1 MYAALRLDLPAVPGP
16 DQRDRNDLLIV
27 LDMFQILERRV
38 ERGHI
43 AFGVIADVAKPVVPV
58 LPRLADEVVF
68 IVLAE
73 QTVGFRMLLRII
85 YDALDL
91 NSHFKL
97 FQLFSRRGFGLD
109 RRPHRNI
116 DHSLRDRFRNFGLPA
131 CEGVAGAG
139 RGAVERG
146 GRGILPKVRIDLIGE
161 NFFVLNA
168 VGVGDGEGVGG
179 RCYFALDFEDHA
191 CAVPLLVLFVPGH
204 VEGQRCIGLVL
215 ERMLNLQALVI
226 VRNIVGRSDRDF
238 AGVKTLYSIILLI
251 GDRISA
257 CNQAIGG
264 ISMIIRGDAVNGDQ
278 IAFLFAGI
286 AGPIGLGVFL
296 GLRAAGVV
304 AFVRM
309 VAAVNGAVAVCVM
322 IVHALVADVAEAVF
336 VLINTNV
343 LPDRVEVGD
352 LGGCCNRIAAF
363 DRDSR
368 IVRIP
373 IPAEE
378 FVAVSSWLLAGNG
391 ERHLAGVG
399 LFSLRSRYTIFI
411 AAVGV
416 VVQGVGD
423 GHIGLFIFA
432 GITGYGDGE
441 GRGFLEPGIHCG
453 YIRISST
460 SFALA

>member
-1 MYAALRLDLPAVPGP
+1 
-16 DQRDRNDLLIV
+16 
-27 LDMFQILERRV
+27 
-38 ERGHI
+38 
-43 AFGVIADVAKPVVPV
+43 
-58 LPRLADEVVF
+58 
-68 IVLAE
+68 
-73 QTVGFRMLLRII
+73 
-85 YDALDL
+85 
-91 NSHFKL
+91 
-97 FQLFSRRGFGLD
+97 
-109 RRPHRNI
+109 
-116 DHSLRDRFRNFGLPA
+116 
-131 CEGVAGAG
+131 
-139 RGAVERG
+139 
-146 GRGILPKVRIDLIGE
+146 
-161 NFFVLNA
+161 
-168 VGVGDGEGVGG
+168 
-179 RCYFALDFEDHA
+179 
-191 CAVPLLVLFVPGH
+191 
-204 VEGQRCIGLVL
+204 
-215 ERMLNLQALVI
+215 MLNLQALVI

>member
-1 MYAALRLDLPAVPGP
+1 
-16 DQRDRNDLLIV
+16 
-27 LDMFQILERRV
+27 
-38 ERGHI
+38 
-43 AFGVIADVAKPVVPV
+43 
-58 LPRLADEVVF
+58 
-68 IVLAE
+68 
-73 QTVGFRMLLRII
+73 
-85 YDALDL
+85 
-91 NSHFKL
+91 
-97 FQLFSRRGFGLD
+97 
-109 RRPHRNI
+109 
-116 DHSLRDRFRNFGLPA
+116 
-131 CEGVAGAG
+131 
-139 RGAVERG
+139 
-146 GRGILPKVRIDLIGE
+146 
-161 NFFVLNA
+161 
-168 VGVGDGEGVGG
+168 
-179 RCYFALDFEDHA
+179 
-191 CAVPLLVLFVPGH
+191 
-204 VEGQRCIGLVL
+204 
-215 ERMLNLQALVI
+215 MLNLQALVI

-423 GHIGLFIFA
+423 LRVGILRNQIDRRALVASRRVFQVEAPSLRVRICFLAPANDLIAAVHRRSVRSRLDIADGDRVVVVGRVAVRRRILAYKLRLFRCA
-432 GITGYGDGE
+432 GIVADAELIADIKNGE
-441 GRGFLEPGIHCG
+441 SYIDLMAGIQCL
-453 YIRISST
+453 RTDTVVSC
-460 SFALA
+460 